1 MTEKLEEGFALQEPT
16 LGMLEDQSPTYDQK
30 SLEEL
35 PNIKAGILDD
45 LENLRFLRRVL
56 NIQEEG
62 MKQQLADVEARIV
75 ALTAA
80 AQVEDGY
87 KPELFNGTTEP
98 ACPDCTLDDG

>member
-16 LGMLEDQSPTYDQK
+16 LGMLEDQTPGYNEK

-35 PNIKAGILDD
+35 PGIKEGILDD

-62 MKQQLADVEARIV
+62 MKQQLADVEARIA
-75 ALTAA
+75 ALTAP
-80 AQVEDGY
+80 AQVKDGY
-87 KPELFNGTTEP
+87 DPQVFNGTTEP